1 MENARC
7 FDRFCGVSQSILKQL
22 PSCPIWYRCKG
33 QAILTTFNKLLI
45 TGFNLATVP
54 EIINQ
59 IKCFDGCSI
68 TGGDTFLFLFFGFI
82 SYVVLTELY
91 ISSTGSLLTSA
102 FVKMPKTAWVSGLI
116 QTALYADF
124 FYYHF
129 KSWKNRK
136 QLKQPACVDQVL
148 FH

>member
-1 MENARC
+1 
-7 FDRFCGVSQSILKQL
+7 
-22 PSCPIWYRCKG
+22 
-33 QAILTTFNKLLI
+33 
-45 TGFNLATVP
+45 
-54 EIINQ
+54 
-59 IKCFDGCSI
+59 
-68 TGGDTFLFLFFGFI
+68 
-82 SYVVLTELY
+82 
-91 ISSTGSLLTSA
+91 
-102 FVKMPKTAWVSGLI
+102 MPKTAWVSGLI